1 MFLSS
6 SGLGLGFDNPLSS
19 QIEEK
24 PLLYSVRN
32 LGCVITLSL
41 KMLEVVLDDP
51 SGKKI
56 NE

>member
-24 PLLYSVRN
+24 PLLYSVRVCDN
-32 LGCVITLSL
+32 SFFEDVGGGAGRSFR
-41 KMLEVVLDDP
+41 KE
-51 SGKKI
+51 
-56 NE
+56 N